1 MSITI
6 NIKRIR
12 NKYDINLDIP
22 IENTPFSTFY
32 NGYKLNTIENN
43 DVIIEIIPLKY
54 QVMPKYF
61 PYNYI
66 INYIDTLY
74 DNNNLYIVY
83 ENYKSLKNISITN
96 KNEFDKFFNEF
107 RDLIK
112 FIVENNLEIEPIK
125 ITDIYVKE
133 HIYVLIKQIK
143 KNKSIKV
150 GSPVYSPPELF
161 QNKKLLLSDQLIWN
175 FGILIFELINGMS
188 PYNACKDVKDVMTA
202 TKNIK
207 YDNNL
212 DDSILKK
219 FLEYNISNRITYDEL
234 LNIDITKYDIYEY
247 IANKNMQNNKDELN
261 EEVLNK
267 NNDEIFSMEI

>member
-1 MSITI
+1 MSITV

-22 IENTPFSTFY
+22 VENTPFSTFY
-32 NGYKLNTIENN
+32 NGYKLNTIENS

-54 QVMPKYF
+54 QIMPQYF

-66 INYIDTLY
+66 INFIDTIY

-83 ENYKSLKNISITN
+83 ENYKTLKNISITN
-96 KNEFDKFFNEF
+96 KYEFNKFFNEF

-112 FIVENNLEIEPIK
+112 FIVENKLEIEPIK

-175 FGILIFELINGMS
+175 FGILIYELINGTS
-188 PYNACKDVKDVMTA
+188 PYNRCKDVKDVMTA

-234 LNIDITKYDIYEY
+234 LSIDITKYDIYEY
-247 IANKNMQNNKDELN
+247 IANKNMENNKDEIN

>member
-12 NKYDINLDIP
+12 NKYDVNLDIP
-22 IENTPFSTFY
+22 VENTPFSTFY
-32 NGYKLNTIENN
+32 NGFKLNTIVNS
-43 DVIIEIIPLKY
+43 DVIIEIVPLKY
-54 QVMPKYF
+54 QVIPQYF

-96 KNEFDKFFNEF
+96 KNEFNKFFNEF

-247 IANKNMQNNKDELN
+247 IANKNMENNKDELN

>member
-1 MSITI
+1 MSITV

-22 IENTPFSTFY
+22 IEITPFSTFY
-32 NGYKLNTIENN
+32 SGYKLNTLQNS
-43 DVIIEIIPLKY
+43 DVIIEVVPLKY
-54 QVMPKYF
+54 QIIPKYF
-61 PYNYI
+61 PIKYI
-66 INYIDTLY
+66 INFIDTIY

-83 ENYKSLKNISITN
+83 ENYKNLKNITITN
-96 KNEFDKFFNEF
+96 KDEFNKFFNEF

-125 ITDIYVKE
+125 ITDIYIKD

-143 KNKSIKV
+143 KNKSIRV

-175 FGILIFELINGMS
+175 FGILIFELINGIS
-188 PYNACKDVKDVMTA
+188 PYNTCKDVIDIITA
-202 TKNIK
+202 TKNINN
-207 YDNNL
+207 DNNL

-219 FLEYNISNRITYDEL
+219 FLEYNIQNRITYEEL
-234 LNIDITKYDIYEY
+234 LNIDITKYDIYDY
-247 IANKNMQNNKDELN
+247 ILKKKLQNSKDEVN
-261 EEVLNK
+261 EDISNK
-267 NNDEIFSMEI
+267 NNDEIFNMEI

>member
-1 MSITI
+1 MSITV

-22 IENTPFSTFY
+22 VENTPFSTFY
-32 NGYKLNTIENN
+32 NGYKLNTIGNS
-43 DVIIEIIPLKY
+43 DVIIEIVPLKY
-54 QVMPKYF
+54 QIIPQYF

-66 INYIDTLY
+66 INFIDTIY

-83 ENYKSLKNISITN
+83 ENYKSLKNLSITN
-96 KNEFDKFFNEF
+96 KNEFNKFFNEF

-112 FIVENNLEIEPIK
+112 FIVENKLEIEPIK

-150 GSPVYSPPELF
+150 GSPIYSPPELF

-175 FGILIFELINGMS
+175 FGILIFELINGTS
-188 PYNACKDVKDVMTA
+188 PYNTCKDVKDVMAA

-234 LNIDITKYDIYEY
+234 LSIDITKYDIYEY
-247 IANKNMQNNKDELN
+247 IAIKNIENNKDELN
-261 EEVLNK
+261 EEIINK

>member
-22 IENTPFSTFY
+22 VENTPFSIFY
-32 NGYKLNTIENN
+32 NGYKLNTVVNN
-43 DVIIEIIPLKY
+43 EIIIEVVPLKY
-54 QVMPKYF
+54 QIIPQYF
-61 PYNYI
+61 PFKYI
-66 INYIDTLY
+66 INLIDTVY

-96 KNEFDKFFNEF
+96 KEEFNNFFNEF

-125 ITDIYVKE
+125 INDIYFKE

-143 KNKSIKV
+143 KNKSIKI

-161 QNKKLLLSDQLIWN
+161 HNKKLLLSDQLIWN
-175 FGILIFELINGMS
+175 FGILIFELINGVS
-188 PYNACKDVKDVMTA
+188 PYNRCKDVKDVMIA
-202 TKNIK
+202 TKSIK
-207 YDNNL
+207 SDNKL
-212 DDSILKK
+212 DDCILKK
-219 FLEYNISNRITYDEL
+219 FLEYNISNRITYQEL
-234 LNIDITKYDIYEY
+234 LSIDITKYDVFDY
-247 IANKNMQNNKDELN
+247 ITNNKIES
-261 EEVLNK
+261 NK
-267 NNDEIFSMEI
+267 IESNKDGSNNDEIFSMEF